1 MKVVFKYAVGS
12 YSGTLDLAVFY
23 PTKNGN
29 ASYMRKWVKPKETSQ
44 NTVIATATRNLAAI
58 YEACSAGYRA
68 NLATYTSQYNTE
80 KNDGTPFW
88 RPKTSFNI
96 FIMMMY
102 KFAEINGQGVDLT
115 SITLNDLDSLFTE
128 VTSISTAVNAGYL
141 PSVTGAE
148 DLKVKMA

>member
-29 ASYMRKWVKPKETSQ
+29 ASYMRKWVKPTETAQ
-44 NTVIATATRNLAAI
+44 NTVIANATKNLAAI
-58 YEACSAGYRA
+58 YSACSAGYLA
-68 NLATYTSQYNTE
+68 NLATYTSKYNTE

-102 KFAEINGQGVDLT
+102 KFADINGEGVDLT
-115 SITLNDLDSLFTE
+115 SITLNDLSSLFTE
-128 VTSISTAVNAGYL
+128 LTSIAGAVTAGYL
-141 PSVTGAE
+141 PEVTGAE
-148 DLKVKMA
+148 ALLVKMS

>member
-29 ASYMRKWVKPKETSQ
+29 ASYMRKWVKPTETAQ
-44 NTVIATATRNLAAI
+44 NTIIANATRNLAAI
-58 YEACSAGYRA
+58 YSACSPAYLA
-68 NLATYTSQYNTE
+68 DLATYTSRYNTE
-80 KNDGTPFW
+80 KNDGSAFW

-102 KFAEINGQGVDLT
+102 RFADVNGQGVDLT
-115 SITLNDLDSLFTE
+115 SITLNDLTSLFTE
-128 VTSISTAVNAGYL
+128 VTSISSAVTAGYL

-148 DLKVKMA
+148 MLEEKMG

>member
-29 ASYMRKWVKPKETSQ
+29 ASYMRKWVKPKETAQ
-44 NTVIATATRNLAAI
+44 NTVIANATRNLAEI
-58 YEACSAGYRA
+58 YSGCSAGYLA
-68 NLATYTSQYNTE
+68 DLATYTSRYNAE
-80 KNDGTPFW
+80 HNDGTPFW

-102 KFAEINGQGVDLT
+102 KFAEVNGSGVDLT
-115 SITLNDLDSLFTE
+115 SITLNDLSSLFTD
-128 VTSISTAVNAGYL
+128 VTSISNAVNAGYL

-148 DLKVKMA
+148 DLKVKMS

>member
-29 ASYMRKWVKPKETSQ
+29 ASYMRKWVKPTETAQ
-44 NTVIATATRNLAAI
+44 NTVIANATRNLAAI
-58 YEACSAGYRA
+58 YAGCSAAYLA
-68 NLATYTSQYNTE
+68 DLATYTSLYNAE

-102 KFAEINGQGVDLT
+102 KFAEVNGSGVDLT
-115 SITLNDLDSLFTE
+115 SITLNDLTSLFPE
-128 VTSISTAVNAGYL
+128 VTSIASAVNAGYL
-141 PSVTGAE
+141 PSVTGAG
-148 DLKVKMA
+148 DLDEKMA

>member
-12 YSGTLDLAVFY
+12 YSGTLDQAVFY

-29 ASYMRKWVKPKETSQ
+29 ASYMRKWVKPTETAQ
-44 NTVIATATRNLAAI
+44 NTIIANATVNLAGI
-58 YEACSAGYRA
+58 YSACSAGYLA
-68 NLATYTSQYNTE
+68 DLATYTSQYNME

-102 KFAEINGQGVDLT
+102 KFAEINGSGVDLT
-115 SITLNDLDSLFTE
+115 SLTLNDLSSLFTD
-128 VTSISTAVNAGYL
+128 VTSIASAVDAGYL
-141 PSVTGAE
+141 PSVTDADKLE
-148 DLKVKMA
+148 EKMS

>member
-29 ASYMRKWVKPKETSQ
+29 ASYMRKWVKPTETAQ
-44 NTVIATATRNLAAI
+44 NTVIANATRNLAEI
-58 YEACSAGYRA
+58 YAACSAAYLA
-68 NLATYTSQYNTE
+68 NLATYTSRYNAE
-80 KNDGTPFW
+80 HNDGTPFW

-102 KFAEINGQGVDLT
+102 KFAEINGSGVVLS
-115 SITLNDLDSLFTE
+115 SITLNDIESLFQE
-128 VTSISTAVNAGYL
+128 ITSISTAVIAGYL

-148 DLKVKMA
+148 DLQAKMS

>member
-29 ASYMRKWVKPKETSQ
+29 ASYMRKWVKPTETAQ
-44 NTVIATATRNLAAI
+44 NTVIANATRNLAAI
-58 YEACSAGYRA
+58 YSACTPAYLA
-68 NLATYTSQYNTE
+68 DLATYTSQYNME

-102 KFAEINGQGVDLT
+102 KFAEINGSGVDLT
-115 SITLNDLDSLFTE
+115 SLTINDLSTLFTD
-128 VTSISTAVNAGYL
+128 VTSISGAVNAGYL

-148 DLKVKMA
+148 DLEEKMS